1 MLFIIGFLVGTF
13 TGIILMC
20 IVQINRVNR
29 IGNEVEKIL
38 TEQKKQN
45 QKN

>member
-13 TGIILMC
+13 TGIILMY

-29 IGNEVEKIL
+29 IGNEVDKIL
-38 TEQKKQN
+38 TENEKPN
-45 QKN
+45 